1 MQSCDCGRR
10 GAKPSSPKAG
20 FPKLAQGTQRENYN
34 WIRRN
39 HNRELLFCSI
49 LHSSCS
55 GPASLVSS
63 IFKQFQRKSIFLAK
77 GCGHQCFVSFSVL
90 VTQVT
95 HKQITAFKTTFL
107 SQTSLQF
114 NSSPFHFPVLTSVTE
129 PFSTYQTQH
138 KRTLKDVPQQ
148 ILGQLQS
155 LTERRKNSNKKHNN
169 KQQER

>member
-95 HKQITAFKTTFL
+95 HKQITAFKTTFFLKRLYSSIALPFIFQFLHQSRSL
-107 SQTSLQF
+107 SAHIKPNTK
-114 NSSPFHFPVLTSVTE
+114 E
-129 PFSTYQTQH
+129 P
-138 KRTLKDVPQQ
+138 
-148 ILGQLQS
+148 
-155 LTERRKNSNKKHNN
+155 
-169 KQQER
+169 